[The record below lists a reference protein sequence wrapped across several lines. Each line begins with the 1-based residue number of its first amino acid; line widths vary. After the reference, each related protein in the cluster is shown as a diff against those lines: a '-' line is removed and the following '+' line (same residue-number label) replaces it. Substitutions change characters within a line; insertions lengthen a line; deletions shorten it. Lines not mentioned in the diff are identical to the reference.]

1 MRFHLFL
8 LAIFFFTSSVN
19 SLSSKRSTTSK
30 IPSSLSTSKNI
41 IKSTQI
47 LSTSLTQAPPQTSAA
62 AATVVTS
69 ATTLAVSALPTS
81 VIPLP
86 TSASLN
92 IFTPSSIQQSLPTT
106 STSLPLPSTLSQAS
120 NLKNRRHFSERFPK
134 TATLIRNMS
143 TRRTNTK
150 REDENNQKNR
160 GMTVTG
166 TLDYKRGGKYRDSN
180 NIDEESLIEG
190 VEASGK
196 DAALV
201 EINTNNP
208 RDRISNGYSFQV
220 VDEPSS
226 SDEISEEEIIE
237 KPVTPPPAPPPVKK
251 KLQKQAL

>member
-1 MRFHLFL
+1 
-8 LAIFFFTSSVN
+8 
-19 SLSSKRSTTSK
+19 
-30 IPSSLSTSKNI
+30 
-41 IKSTQI
+41 
-47 LSTSLTQAPPQTSAA
+47 AA

-120 NLKNRRHFSERFPK
+120 NLSSSEPNIFMKNLPVILVVIIALIIRKKQEQNLYPFLENRRHFSERFPK